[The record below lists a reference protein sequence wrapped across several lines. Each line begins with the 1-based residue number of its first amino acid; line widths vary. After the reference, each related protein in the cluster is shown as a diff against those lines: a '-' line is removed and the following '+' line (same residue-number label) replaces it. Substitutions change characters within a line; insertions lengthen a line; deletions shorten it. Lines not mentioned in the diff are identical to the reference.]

1 MRKFLS
7 AVLFFITCTLGAQN
21 VSDLIISEALSS
33 PDSTGILDGYGR
45 RGGWVELFNKSTGTV
60 SYGGCFLT
68 DDRTNLK
75 KSLIPKSDQRT
86 KLGPR
91 QSVVFYCSGNGADGT
106 FYAGF
111 KLEPGKTVY
120 LVSNDGRTVIDS
132 LAIPASLPAGR
143 SIQKLAFDLR
153 QQVFEPQAD
162 PAIPSPGILNGNQ
175 DSSTKA
181 QIMAE
186 NDPHGLTLTVV
197 SVAVVFTAL
206 AILWFLF
213 WLLFDRRAKK
223 KMAGQAG
230 HDGTPTRHS
239 RPDGTP
245 TRHSRPDRESP
256 DGEVAAAIALALDME
271 ASGDDYAAIAAAV
284 HLYLTEAIHDVE
296 PGIVTIR
303 RTESS
308 AWNNKTLTFRQ
319 LPQHENL

>member
-45 RGGWVELFNKSTGTV
+45 RNGWVELFNKSTGTV

-68 DDRTNLK
+68 DDRMNLK

-175 DSSTKA
+175 DSTTKA

-197 SVAVVFTAL
+197 SVAVVFSAL

-223 KMAGQAG
+223 KTAG
-230 HDGTPTRHS
+230 HDGTPK
-239 RPDGTP
+239 
-245 TRHSRPDRESP
+245 RHSRPDRESP

>member
-239 RPDGTP
+239 RPD
-245 TRHSRPDRESP
+245 RESP